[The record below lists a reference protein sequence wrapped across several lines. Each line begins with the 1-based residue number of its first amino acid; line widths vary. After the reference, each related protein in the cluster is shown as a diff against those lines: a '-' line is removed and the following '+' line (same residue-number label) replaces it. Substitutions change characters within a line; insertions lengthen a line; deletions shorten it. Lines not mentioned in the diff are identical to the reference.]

1 MWFFYAVMI
10 FLAGLAMFIMT
21 EEIWKNYKEE
31 KKIRQFSQEIE
42 ESDEI

>member
-31 KKIRQFSQEIE
+31 KENPAVLSRDRRE
-42 ESDEI
+42 